1 EHQNNE
7 FFHFYL
13 HREMTLLIGY
23 SNWRTNAIN
32 KFLPKFL
39 LLSDKEIG
47 DKEGKMDETIYYL
60 DMF

>member
-1 EHQNNE
+1 
-7 FFHFYL
+7 
-13 HREMTLLIGY
+13 MTLLIGY